1 MNEFDFVKA
10 LKELQETNPEGY
22 ELVVETIHR
31 LSEKQK
37 TRENVEHDIFLE
49 NK

>member
-1 MNEFDFVKA
+1 MNKFDFVKA

-22 ELVVETIHR
+22 ELVVETVHR

-37 TRENVEHDIFLE
+37 ARENAE
-49 NK
+49 

>member
-1 MNEFDFVKA
+1 MNEFDFVEA
-10 LKELQETNPEGY
+10 LKDLQENDQEGY
-22 ELVVETIHR
+22 NLVVETIHE

-37 TRENVEHDIFLE
+37 EIIEE

>member
-1 MNEFDFVKA
+1 MNKFDFVAA
-10 LKELQETNPEGY
+10 LIELQETNLEGY
-22 ELVVETIHR
+22 NLVVETILR

-37 TRENVEHDIFLE
+37 EIIEE